1 MRTMSIVTAVALIS
15 SLTSCG
21 GLHRLPQTEVRDSV
35 VTVIRDSIVWRDSV
49 VLVELPMEGY
59 AVETHDDS
67 SHLETTLASSDA
79 VVRGG
84 FLKHTLEN
92 KARRYEVPIQVPERY
107 VVTEATAN
115 SRQVIR
121 QVVEVERAL
130 TWWQETKMRCGVI
143 AIAMAAAAVLWLVMK
158 TAVRMKMN
166 HDAGI

>member
-115 SRQVIR
+115 SRQVVR
-121 QVVEVERAL
+121 QIVEVERKL
-130 TWWQETKMRCGVI
+130 TWRQRFFIELGKLASCILVSFFGI
-143 AIAMAAAAVLWLVMK
+143 HVLK
-158 TAVRMKMN
+158 FATRK
-166 HDAGI
+166 